1 MVFYYTWI
9 AFRLGCYQYIRIGIT
24 TENKKK
30 YRRAINYSFFR
41 YGSIEVDCTVLN
53 IPSLCML
60 QRNLY
65 QSLFFF
71 AVQRTGRQ
79 AEVSSKL
86 LFRLLLESKKW
97 TKKNLK
103 QGIMFQFV
111 TGKWGT
117 LVISHGPVVLCF
129 SIFKETF

>member
-24 TENKKK
+24 TKNKKK

-53 IPSLCML
+53 IPSLWML

-86 LFRLLLESKKW
+86 LFRLLLESKK
-97 TKKNLK
+97 
-103 QGIMFQFV
+103 
-111 TGKWGT
+111 
-117 LVISHGPVVLCF
+117 
-129 SIFKETF
+129 